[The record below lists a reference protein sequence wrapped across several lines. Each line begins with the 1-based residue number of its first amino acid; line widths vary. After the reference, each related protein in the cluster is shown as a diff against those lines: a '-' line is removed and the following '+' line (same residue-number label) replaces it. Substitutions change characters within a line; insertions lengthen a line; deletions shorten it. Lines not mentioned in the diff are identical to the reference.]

1 MSDLFDCCIIRPF
14 FAEVINIAFTMTK
27 GDIGKEI
34 KGERERGKQ
43 RVREKKSERRKIQ
56 KKIRG

>member
-1 MSDLFDCCIIRPF
+1 MRPF
-14 FAEVINIAFTMTK
+14 FAKVINIAFTMTK